1 MNNNHSI
8 TKKWQ
13 ENNPNATGVWGE
25 RIYNNGN
32 LNDETFLKKNL
43 LFPIPRDEMNTNIA
57 ITKITSAIKIV
68 VITSCFS
75 RMQRRSVSAFH
86 SGFLYINRN
95 HCIYFLGFAGLEMSC
110 K

>member
-57 ITKITSAIKIV
+57 ITKITSAIKN
-68 VITSCFS
+68 SSYNKLFFPNAEEECFCFS
-75 RMQRRSVSAFH
+75 F
-86 SGFLYINRN
+86 GFSLY
-95 HCIYFLGFAGLEMSC
+95 

>member
-1 MNNNHSI
+1 MYQMMRLRGTEYLKKALTVNNNHSI

-13 ENNPNATGVWGE
+13 ETNPNATGVWGE

-57 ITKITSAIKIV
+57 ITKNN
-68 VITSCFS
+68 F
-75 RMQRRSVSAFH
+75 
-86 SGFLYINRN
+86 GY
-95 HCIYFLGFAGLEMSC
+95 
-110 K
+110 